1 MDAVEFL
8 KEWKRMCDSV
18 TDCKNCPIG
27 NQHIPYTKNDCALF
41 SFYNGEA
48 SVKCV
53 EQWSKEH
60 PRKTRAQDFFEKHPN
75 AKVDCDFYTEF
86 CCETL
91 GYCKKCNHNYDASF
105 CKSCW
110 NEQV

>member
-1 MDAVEFL
+1 MDAVEFM
-8 KEWKRMCDSV
+8 KEWQRMCDV
-18 TDCKNCPIG
+18 TDCDDCPIK
-27 NQHIPYTKNDCALF
+27 QDCKCCMGE
-41 SFYNGEA
+41 FYPCYIRGFENIVNE
-48 SVKCV
+48 VQ
-53 EQWSKEH
+53 QWSKEH
-60 PRKTRAQDFFEKHPN
+60 PRKTRANDFWEKHPN

>member
-8 KEWKRMCDSV
+8 KEWKRMCDNV

-41 SFYNGEA
+41 SFYNGEV

-60 PRKTRAQDFFEKHPN
+60 PRKTRLQDFIEKFPN
-75 AKVDCDFYTEF
+75 APLVDGIPERF
-86 CCETL
+86 CPYDL
-91 GYCKKCNHNYDASF
+91 GYNVKDCNGSDKCI
-105 CKSCW
+105 KCW
-110 NEQV
+110 NESV